1 MRFRT
6 RLLSILALASIAAV
20 CPAGTAMSSAAPG
33 DAPWAGAAPGAVA
46 ALVARGAWAWPVA
59 PPHPIAR
66 PFVAPVTPYGPGH
79 RGIDI
84 RSGDTDVFAPESGI
98 VSFVGSVAGR
108 PVLSIR
114 HPAGLV
120 SSVEPV
126 ESTLSA
132 GEAVSRGQLVGAL
145 LPGHCAL
152 VPCLHFGVRL
162 NGEYVSPLNYLGG
175 IRRAVLLPTRSR

>member
-1 MRFRT
+1 
-6 RLLSILALASIAAV
+6 
-20 CPAGTAMSSAAPG
+20 
-33 DAPWAGAAPGAVA
+33 
-46 ALVARGAWAWPVA
+46 
-59 PPHPIAR
+59 
-66 PFVAPVTPYGPGH
+66 
-79 RGIDI
+79 
-84 RSGDTDVFAPESGI
+84 
-98 VSFVGSVAGR
+98 
-108 PVLSIR
+108 
-114 HPAGLV
+114 
-120 SSVEPV
+120 V